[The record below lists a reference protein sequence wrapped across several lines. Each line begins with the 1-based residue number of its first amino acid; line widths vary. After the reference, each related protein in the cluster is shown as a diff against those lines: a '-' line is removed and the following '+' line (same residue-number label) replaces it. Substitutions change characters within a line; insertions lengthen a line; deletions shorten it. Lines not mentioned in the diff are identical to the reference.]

1 MLWSPYLPLPPLFCD
16 RVPWLRSTGGWALL
30 AYWRHWLRCEQFI
43 SHLCIDSAH
52 VVPGDIVILDLGKRI
67 SADVRLIETQ
77 DLQCGEMALT
87 GMRLIR
93 AALSTRR
100 EPYRV

>member
-1 MLWSPYLPLPPLFCD
+1 VRAIPLGVSPIVVAVFLLKLTLPEC
-16 RVPWLRSTGGWALL
+16 
-30 AYWRHWLRCEQFI
+30 
-43 SHLCIDSAH
+43 CIHSAH